1 MDITLCPKCCVRVLP
16 TSESRGPGYQS
27 DLTHAG
33 IVVMDAFS
41 QPSAPSTEPSEVNR
55 QSTGGNCCRMPT
67 GQRLRLALKRFVIFE
82 LILIGVPGLLAVLF
96 LLSIALRLAL
106 LLLGIIQLG
115 LMTLVLPARRLCPW
129 GFADDF
135 LGVLPQRRPGVVCTL
150 WRLHGTCH
158 PPGMVHGWKKKTST
172 ARRHD
177 RLCRRTLKETP

>member
-96 LLSIALRLAL
+96 LLSIALRLAF

-135 LGVLPQRRPGVVCTL
+135 LGVLPKDALGWYALFGAYTALAILLAWCTAGRRKHPQRGATTDSVVG
-150 WRLHGTCH
+150 H
-158 PPGMVHGWKKKTST
+158 
-172 ARRHD
+172 
-177 RLCRRTLKETP
+177 